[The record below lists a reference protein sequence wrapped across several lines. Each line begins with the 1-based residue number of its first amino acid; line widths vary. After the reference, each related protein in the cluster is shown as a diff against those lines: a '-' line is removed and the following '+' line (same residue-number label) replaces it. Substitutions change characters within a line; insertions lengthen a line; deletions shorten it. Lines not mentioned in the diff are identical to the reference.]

1 MRILITGGTGF
12 IGTQLCQRLLQ
23 EEHQLMVLTRRPE
36 QVPDPIETIQ
46 NLDQLDSAL
55 YFDVVINLAGEPI
68 AAKRWSVKQK
78 QEIVESRVNMTRALI
93 TYFKC
98 AKRKPSLFISGSAI
112 GYYGL
117 GNDSGAAD
125 ASASVDEGGAGDG
138 SFSSQLCQ
146 QWEAVAREAS
156 EQGIRTCLL
165 RTGIVLGPGGA
176 LAKMLPHFKLG
187 LGGRVGSGR
196 QWMPWIHIVDLVG
209 IIQHCIG
216 NETVHGAVNG
226 TAPNPVSNLEFVRTL
241 GRVLKR
247 PASLPLPAFIVRLLL
262 GQMGEEL
269 LLAGRRIVPRKALDG
284 DYHFQYSH
292 LEAALR
298 EVLGK

>member
-176 LAKMLPHFKLG
+176 LAKMLPPFKLG

-196 QWMPWIHIVDLVG
+196 QWMPWIHIADLVG
-209 IIQHCIG
+209 IILHCIG
-216 NETVHGAVNG
+216 NEAVHGAVNG
-226 TAPNPVSNLEFVRTL
+226 TAPYPVNNLEFVRTL

-269 LLAGRRIVPRKALDG
+269 LLAGRRIVPRKTLDG
-284 DYHFQYSH
+284 DYHFQYPH
-292 LEAALR
+292 LETALR